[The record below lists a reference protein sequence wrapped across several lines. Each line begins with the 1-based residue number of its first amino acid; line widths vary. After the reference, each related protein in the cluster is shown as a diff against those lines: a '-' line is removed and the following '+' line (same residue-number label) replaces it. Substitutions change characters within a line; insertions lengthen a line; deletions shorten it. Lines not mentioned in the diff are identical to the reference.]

1 MVSLRLF
8 GAACRGDLAG
18 VEKELRRHYPD
29 RAAGANIHE
38 NTKRR
43 ARTRRVGSVIWR
55 SSERCWIRE
64 RIRKS
69 ETAEVEPRCTM
80 RLGKGIWKLRENW
93 FAMEPI
99 FLHRPRMEALPLTF
113 RQATPTTPLSPNVCS
128 STIEKRSLRA
138 RSVELSS
145 HFSKR
150 ATIATTMWCSRLGDE
165 SVWSICLA
173 L

>member
-18 VEKELRRHYPD
+18 VEKELRRHDPD

-69 ETAEVEPRCTM
+69 ETAEVARCVLEGEFRSREKIGSRWSQYFRTDPE
-80 RLGKGIWKLRENW
+80 WK
-93 FAMEPI
+93 
-99 FLHRPRMEALPLTF
+99 H
-113 RQATPTTPLSPNVCS
+113 
-128 STIEKRSLRA
+128 SL
-138 RSVELSS
+138 
-145 HFSKR
+145 
-150 ATIATTMWCSRLGDE
+150 
-165 SVWSICLA
+165 
-173 L
+173 